1 MNLGKPFQHTFQAFH
16 FAWEDPRIL
25 VPAQSPG
32 GRKYFPLSTKL
43 PVAIF
48 FSFFLFLLSYPG
60 WIFVHHLIIFHGV
73 AFSIDLH
80 RSKRVLHKSKLMFR
94 NNFVKNKKLKQ
105 KLNWFHIIFKKNKY
119 FIQFNGTATGDVLI
133 KSVLKSRCS
142 GICKVKIPVEIL
154 EKYLWRS

>member
-1 MNLGKPFQHTFQAFH
+1 MFSNNLCMNLGKPFQHTFQAFH

-60 WIFVHHLIIFHGV
+60 WIFIHHLIIFHGV

-105 KLNWFHIIFKKNKY
+105 KLNY
-119 FIQFNGTATGDVLI
+119 FI
-133 KSVLKSRCS
+133 SSLKRTN
-142 GICKVKIPVEIL
+142 IPFSLMEQPL
-154 EKYLWRS
+154 EMFW